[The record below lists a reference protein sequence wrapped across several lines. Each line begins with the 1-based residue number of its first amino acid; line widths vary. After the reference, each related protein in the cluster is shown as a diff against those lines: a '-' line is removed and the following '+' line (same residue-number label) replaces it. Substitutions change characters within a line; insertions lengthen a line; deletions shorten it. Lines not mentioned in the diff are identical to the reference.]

1 MASLCFG
8 YLYLG
13 PHINLPGT
21 KGTAK
26 VFFHPLREPRESRG
40 EYHHPLPPSHTTL
53 PSPVMLLM
61 PATPAAFL
69 HFVELAAQKQPTVSV
84 HTHNFQPCTHI
95 TLSQETSH
103 HSVDDNTKMD
113 LGVCSSETGQ
123 LVREKDKPRA
133 PPATANHP
141 LSAPDS
147 SLSFSCLTPGFLSDC
162 Y

>member
-1 MASLCFG
+1 
-8 YLYLG
+8 
-13 PHINLPGT
+13 
-21 KGTAK
+21 
-26 VFFHPLREPRESRG
+26 
-40 EYHHPLPPSHTTL
+40 
-53 PSPVMLLM
+53 MLLM

-84 HTHNFQPCTHI
+84 HAHNFQPCTHI

-162 Y
+162 YWFCGSYALSQDTFCSSVPGQGSSEAMGKVPAFVSNKHSKYKCQAL